1 MAWKDAYN
9 YAGKLFNR
17 ASSDATESH
26 QAGQREDANLPLNA
40 RIGSVIA
47 LQKSPLIRAISQGS
61 LITLPDEGETLIRA
75 ISRIQ
80 TAMAGNLYRYY
91 LHVGDDAHAE
101 KFLQLYAS
109 ETGEISEVMYCSRL
123 TRLIPATTEDQEAY
137 LGVAGYGLGDSSY
150 TLWRSQVEDLG
161 MDEADIAGIFADT
174 DSLLYQ
180 RDVGSTE
187 QDFLAPFHGVETR
200 IDDALGR
207 QGLKQDIVFM
217 PYSRQLGG
225 EHGGE
230 LGGQREI
237 LLIFTEIIESADGD
251 RSKRGIYVDFM
262 IAIPVELER
271 LVVQ

>member
-17 ASSDATESH
+17 ASSDTTEQH

-47 LQKSPLIRAISQGS
+47 IQKSPLIRAMSQGS

-80 TAMAGNLYRYY
+80 TDMSGNLYRYY
-91 LHVGDDAHAE
+91 LHVGDDQHAE
-101 KFLQLYAS
+101 KFLQLYAND
-109 ETGEISEVMYCSRL
+109 TGAISELMYCSRL
-123 TRLIPATTEDQEAY
+123 TRLIPETIEDQQAY
-137 LGVAGYGLGDSSY
+137 LGEAGYGLGDSSY
-150 TLWRSQVEDLG
+150 TLWRSQLEDMGLNN
-161 MDEADIAGIFADT
+161 ADLSAIFADAE
-174 DSLLYQ
+174 SLVYQ
-180 RDVGSTE
+180 RDVGTAE
-187 QDFLAPFHGVETR
+187 QDFVSPFRGVETR
-200 IDDALGR
+200 IDDAIGK

-217 PYSRQLGG
+217 PYSRKLGG
-225 EHGGE
+225 ENGD
-230 LGGQREI
+230 QREI
-237 LLIFTEIIESADGD
+237 LLISTEIVESEDGD
-251 RSKRGIYVDFM
+251 KAKRGIYVDFM

>member
-17 ASSDATESH
+17 ASNDAQESH
-26 QAGQREDANLPLNA
+26 HAGQREDANLPLNA

-61 LITLPDEGETLIRA
+61 LIALPDEGETLIRA

-80 TAMAGNLYRYY
+80 TGMAGNLYRYY
-91 LHVGDDAHAE
+91 LHVGDDVHAE

-137 LGVAGYGLGDSSY
+137 LGEAGYGLGDSSY

-161 MDEADIAGIFADT
+161 MDEADVTSIFADAEN
-174 DSLLYQ
+174 LLYQ
-180 RDVGSTE
+180 RDVGTAE
-187 QDFLAPFHGVETR
+187 QDFVSPFRGVETR
-200 IDDALGR
+200 IDDALGK

-225 EHGGE
+225 EHGD
-230 LGGQREI
+230 QREI
-237 LLIFTEIIESADGD
+237 LLISTEIVESEDGD
-251 RSKRGIYVDFM
+251 RAKRGIYVDFM

>member
-17 ASSDATESH
+17 TSSDALETH

-61 LITLPDEGETLIRA
+61 LIALPDEGETLIRA

-80 TAMAGNLYRYY
+80 TGMAGNLYRYY
-91 LHVGDDAHAE
+91 LHVGDDVHAE

-123 TRLIPATTEDQEAY
+123 TRLIPATAEDQEAY
-137 LGVAGYGLGDSSY
+137 LGEAGYGLGDSSY

-161 MDEADIAGIFADT
+161 TDIGSVFADA

-180 RDVGSTE
+180 RDVGSAE
-187 QDFLAPFHGVETR
+187 QDFVSPFRGVETR
-200 IDDALGR
+200 IDDALGK

-225 EHGGE
+225 ENGE
-230 LGGQREI
+230 QREI
-237 LLIFTEIIESADGD
+237 LLISTEIVESADGD